1 MCKKIDLDGVIDVG
15 GPVGRWPKFSPTN
28 FQSSRNSPNG
38 PYMSNREAT
47 RGTSEPRRT
56 CHDEGRPVASAWKVP
71 QLLDQL
77 YSSSTCTPTLREEA
91 QADTQ
96 LRSLPY
102 FRRSFDSHQLSP
114 SRRGGDKEEIV
125 DLMPIKNAAE
135 AGFEKSRF
143 GEEAEDRRGQDLRAQ
158 EQEQEQK
165 CAEVRPE
172 PPAIRTAQAW
182 SL

>member
-1 MCKKIDLDGVIDVG
+1 MCKKINLDGVIDIG
-15 GPVGRWPKFSPTN
+15 GPVGRWPKLSPTN

-47 RGTSEPRRT
+47 RGRSEPRRT
-56 CHDEGRPVASAWKVP
+56 CHDEDRPVASAGS
-71 QLLDQL
+71 LFDQL
-77 YSSSTCTPTLREEA
+77 YSSSTCHPILREEA
-91 QADTQ
+91 EADTQ

-102 FRRSFDSHQLSP
+102 FRRSFDSHRLSP

-125 DLMPIKNAAE
+125 DLMPTRDATE
-135 AGFEKSRF
+135 AGLEKSRF

-172 PPAIRTAQAW
+172 PPAIRTAQA
-182 SL
+182 